1 MADERYKYSVYVYSK
16 GYDGTLEL
24 MNLQSFDEEGLAKG
38 FFDRKKSDIREGLC
52 RANCV
57 ELNKDIYLG
66 DDLFMSTSV
75 NIEHFERRVDFAV

>member
-24 MNLQSFDEEGLAKG
+24 LNLQSFEKKGLARK
-38 FFDRKKSDIREGLC
+38 FFEQKKSEIQTGAC
-52 RANCV
+52 RANCA

-66 DDLFMSTSV
+66 DDLFMSSSV
-75 NIEHFERRVDFAV
+75 NLDHFERRVDFAV